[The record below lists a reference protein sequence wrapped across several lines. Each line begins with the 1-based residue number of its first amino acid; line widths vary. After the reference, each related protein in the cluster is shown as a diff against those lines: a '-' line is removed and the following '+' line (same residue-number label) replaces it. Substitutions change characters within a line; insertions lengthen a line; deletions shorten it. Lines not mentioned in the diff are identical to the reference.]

1 MRIAMW
7 SGPRNLSTA
16 MMYSFGNRA
25 DFTAMDEP
33 FYAPYLKATG
43 ADHPMKDEI
52 IAGHECDP
60 LSVAARCSSLMMVTV
75 MMVEITGDPSKVWI
89 PPCGHL
95 RWSGGIDW
103 AGFRCPILAIC
114 AFPACIK

>member
-33 FYAPYLKATG
+33 FYASYLKATG

-52 IAGHECDP
+52 IAGHECNP
-60 LSVAARCSSLMMVTV
+60 LSVAARCAEPGTPHRYMKHMPHH
-75 MMVEITGDPSKVWI
+75 MIDGFPM
-89 PPCGHL
+89 
-95 RWSGGIDW
+95 DW
-103 AGFRCPILAIC
+103 AEGCVHVHLCLLYTSDA
-114 AFPACIK
+114 ADE